1 EVQLVG
7 NLTKNFRLMGN
18 FSRNF
23 SALEG
28 QGDYT
33 FAYLARQYPVWQAQ
47 ATRAVVSSDGK
58 TVGDLIAR
66 IKQEQSDDQRLIGI
80 EQIRYFPWQANLV
93 GRYQFDRAT
102 RLNGFAVGSAFRW
115 RSAPVI
121 GFARLG
127 SVLDPTRPF
136 LGSVSTN
143 LDSFVEYSRAISVAN
158 RKIRW

>member
-1 EVQLVG
+1 QKTHGVEIQLVG
-7 NLTKNFRLMGN
+7 NLTKNFRLMAN
-18 FSRNF
+18 YSRNF

-33 FAYLARQYPVWQAQ
+33 WAYLARQYPVWSAQ
-47 ATRAVVSSDGK
+47 AGRAVVSSGGK
-58 TVGDLIAR
+58 TVGDLVNG
-66 IKQEQSDDQRLIGI
+66 IKQEQSDDQRIIGI
-80 EQIRYFPWQANLV
+80 EQIRYYRWQTNVV

-121 GFARLG
+121 GFARNAAL
-127 SVLDPTRPF
+127 LDPARPF

-143 LDSFVEYSRAISVAN
+143 LDAFVEYGR
-158 RKIRW
+158 